1 MGYASSIKC
10 SKQGGGRSADALLNK
25 NVKGDFK
32 MTEKVKETK
41 ETKVLDMEQKRA
53 DKIDKMQQF
62 LTDNK
67 IDCFDVQKLRM
78 SVIPQFSVAV
88 WK

>member
-1 MGYASSIKC
+1 
-10 SKQGGGRSADALLNK
+10 
-25 NVKGDFK
+25 

-53 DKIDKMQQF
+53 DKIEKMQQF

-67 IDCFDVQKLRM
+67 IDCFDVQKLKM

>member
-1 MGYASSIKC
+1 
-10 SKQGGGRSADALLNK
+10 
-25 NVKGDFK
+25 
-32 MTEKVKETK
+32 MTEKIKETK
-41 ETKVLDMEQKRA
+41 DTKVLDMEQKRA

-62 LTDNK
+62 LTDNQ